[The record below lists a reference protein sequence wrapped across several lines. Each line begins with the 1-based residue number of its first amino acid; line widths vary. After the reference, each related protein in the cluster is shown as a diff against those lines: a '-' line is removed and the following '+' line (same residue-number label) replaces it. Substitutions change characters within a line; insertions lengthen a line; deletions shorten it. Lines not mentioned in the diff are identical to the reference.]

1 MSPLN
6 VPPVPSVTSSRS
18 CDWNPIFGGRILGE
32 AAARKVGVKVE
43 VAAAPRYTSQQGG
56 GFEVGVHLVVEIGTG
71 LHVGCDGDDDD
82 DARGTWVEGFAWPV
96 QWRGWN
102 VVAAESVAAAEFVA
116 ESVVVEAVVAAE
128 QAVVEVVVVA
138 VAAAAEVVV
147 GEVVAAESVVAVKD
161 GAGRW
166 TESVG
171 AVEVGGVDG
180 SGGIEEHSGWVG
192 PGV

>member
-1 MSPLN
+1 M
-6 VPPVPSVTSSRS
+6 
-18 CDWNPIFGGRILGE
+18 
-32 AAARKVGVKVE
+32 
-43 VAAAPRYTSQQGG
+43 
-56 GFEVGVHLVVEIGTG
+56 HLVVEIGTG

-82 DARGTWVEGFAWPV
+82 DARGTWVEGSAWPV

-102 VVAAESVAAAEFVA
+102 VAAAEFVA
-116 ESVVVEAVVAAE
+116 ESVVVEAFAAAE
-128 QAVVEVVVVA
+128 QAVVEVVV
-138 VAAAAEVVV
+138 AAAASAAEVVV